1 MFDLIA
7 FDEMDSVLKE
17 KELQLK
23 NIEIEAKRE
32 EVEKKVKEQRYKTDS
47 ERDIEL
53 RYLDFQ
59 RQELAINAQTQRAQI
74 LMQDIKNKLEISSK
88 RSKEKVKD

>member
-1 MFDLIA
+1 MDL
-7 FDEMDSVLKE
+7 VLKE
-17 KELQLK
+17 KELELK
-23 NIEIEAKRE
+23 NVEIINKKQ
-32 EVEKKVKEQRYKTDS
+32 EVQDKIAEDRYKTDS

-59 RQELAINAQTQRAQI
+59 KQELAINAHTQRAQI